1 MLLIQVRISQEE
13 FGESDSRLILKFNSK
28 FNSKPNYMKI
38 QSIVTLFE
46 EDDENTIYQTTVR
59 HSVTITERYSLHHR
73 RAVDWDPSSH

>member
-1 MLLIQVRISQEE
+1 
-13 FGESDSRLILKFNSK
+13 
-28 FNSKPNYMKI
+28 MKI
-38 QSIVTLFE
+38 QSTVTLFE